1 MGYAQIEIGTPYP
14 FDAPKNK
21 QLLSAALQTI
31 PSEVSCRTL
40 LDYRGGEGEF
50 SRQLAA
56 KYPFGRVCCYEPL
69 LVQRMEARRHLTGI
83 ENIELISK
91 IKSMPKESIDIIFCL
106 EVLEHYLVSETLLA
120 LELIKSILK
129 SEGLLILSLPIE
141 VGIPALKKGI
151 VRRRTRPGEWDT
163 DLLRIFFASL
173 GLTPHIRPVSRLG
186 DSFPFHLH
194 DFGFDYRKFVK
205 QIERDFRIVEKN
217 YYPLGKWGAL
227 MNTKVILT
235 LMKK

>member
-1 MGYAQIEIGTPYP
+1 MGYAQTDIGTPYP

-31 PSEVSCRTL
+31 PAEVSCRTL

-56 KYPFGRVCCYEPL
+56 KYPFGMIFCYEPL
-69 LVQRMEARRHLTGI
+69 LVQRMEARRRITGI

-91 IKSMPKESIDIIFCL
+91 IKSMPKESIDVIFCL

-141 VGIPALKKGI
+141 VGLPALKKGI
-151 VRRRTRPGEWDT
+151 ARRRTRPGEWDT
-163 DLLRIFFASL
+163 DLLRIFLASL
-173 GLTPHIRPVSRLG
+173 GLTPRIRPVSRLG

-194 DFGFDYRKFVK
+194 DFGFDHRKFVK